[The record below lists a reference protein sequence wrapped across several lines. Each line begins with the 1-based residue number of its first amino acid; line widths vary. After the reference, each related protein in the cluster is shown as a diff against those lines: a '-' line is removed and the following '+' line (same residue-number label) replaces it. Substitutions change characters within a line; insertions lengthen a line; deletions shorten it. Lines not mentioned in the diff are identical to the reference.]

1 MNTSLHRAIR
11 ILRAVIDGIRSD
23 QVTFIAAS
31 LAYYAFV
38 SLIPLLLL
46 AIVVMSVVLG
56 PESSHNVSTQV
67 TSSVGKQAGELVED
81 ALIRPSGN
89 GGAAIASI
97 LVLLWSGLK
106 LFRGLDVAFST
117 IYEDASR
124 PGLLA
129 QLRNGLITLLG
140 VGAGI
145 GVTILVGMILTHP
158 EISLSV
164 AGVNIIKT
172 IAPLA
177 QITGLTLTFMPL
189 YYVLP
194 GKPIKLREAVPGA
207 VVAAIGWTTLQTG
220 FSIYATQAGKYAAYG
235 AIGGVLLIVTFLY
248 FGGLILLVGVV
259 LNATL
264 FEQHEESEGEPT
276 G

>member
-1 MNTSLHRAIR
+1 MSTSQNRVVR
-11 ILRAVIDGIRSD
+11 ILQEVINGIRSD

-46 AIVVMSVVLG
+46 AIVVMSAVLG
-56 PESSHNVSTQV
+56 PESAHSVSTQV
-67 TSSVGKQAGELVED
+67 TESVGKQAGGLVEN
-81 ALIRPSGN
+81 ALIRPSGS
-89 GGAAIASI
+89 GGAAIVSI

-117 IYEDASR
+117 IYEEETT
-124 PGLLA
+124 PGLLE
-129 QLRNGLITLLG
+129 QLRNGLITLFG

-145 GVTILVGMILTHP
+145 GVTVLVGVILAQP
-158 EISLSV
+158 EVGLTV
-164 AGVNIIKT
+164 AGVNITKT
-172 IAPLA
+172 IGILA
-177 QITGLTLTFMPL
+177 EIAGLTLTFLPL

-194 GKPIKLREAVPGA
+194 GKSIELSEAVPGA
-207 VVAAIGWTTLQTG
+207 VVAAVGWTALQTG
-220 FSIYATQAGKYAAYG
+220 FSIYAAQAGKYAAYG

-264 FEQHEESEGEPT
+264 FERLDETNGEPT
-276 G
+276 E